1 MPLNLALMIDRSGS
15 MHGEKL
21 HFAKQAAA
29 HVIDLLDQ
37 QDRAAIVIY
46 DNEVEVLM
54 QSQFLTEKVKHEAKA
69 KIMGIQS
76 RGSTF
81 LYGGWLEG
89 CRQIAETIN
98 QTILQLYL
106 LLTTATN
113 LG

>member
-1 MPLNLALMIDRSGS
+1 MPLNLALVIDRSGS

-21 HFAKQAAA
+21 HCSNRRLP
-29 HVIDLLDQ
+29 VIDLLDQ

-69 KIMGIQS
+69 KIMGIKS

-89 CRQIAETIN
+89 CRQIAGRSANNPSTVHCC
-98 QTILQLYL
+98 
-106 LLTTATN
+106 
-113 LG
+113 